1 MGKKKRNKEVEAYM
15 TELITEDTK
24 KIETDSKTSSKPSG
38 YKSYYSHKKNFDYK
52 GRRNKTLYPEF
63 TNLCKYSQSGLKTL
77 LEKKLLAA
85 GYTEVISD
93 NGYIYAKG
101 SVPVL
106 LTAHMD
112 TVHKDNVKDFYEYF
126 DRENNQHIISSPQGI
141 GGDDRCGVYMILEI
155 IKTHKCSIL
164 FCEDEES
171 GGIGSSK
178 FCRTELVKEL
188 SALKYFIE
196 LDRANGTDA
205 VFYDCDN
212 KDFTEFILDNTGYE
226 EEWGSF
232 SDISTLSPVCGIASV
247 NLSCGY
253 YNAHTTSEYVIMEE
267 MMNTIEVVKKLLDVE
282 CEKFKYVEKEYS
294 YYRRSY
300 SGYGCYGS
308 YDGYDAYDDYY
319 SSYYGRYDSCGYYD
333 TYHNDKLSHDKQK
346 EIASGN
352 TEERSLFIYI
362 YDETM
367 EDILTYVANGTNIDE
382 AFGKFFRNNPCYCF
396 SDIYDWD
403 WYDNKVYDDGWY
415 CNI

>member
-24 KIETDSKTSSKPSG
+24 KIETDSKTSSKSSG
-38 YKSYYSHKKNFDYK
+38 YKSYYSYKKNFDYK

-77 LEKKLLAA
+77 LEKKLLSA
-85 GYTEVISD
+85 GYTEVISG

-333 TYHNDKLSHDKQK
+333 TYHNDKLSHAKKK
-346 EIASGN
+346 EITSEN

-367 EDILTYVANGTNIDE
+367 EDILTYVANGINIDE
-382 AFGKFFRNNPCYCF
+382 AFGKFFRDNPCYCF
-396 SDIYDWD
+396 NDIYDWD